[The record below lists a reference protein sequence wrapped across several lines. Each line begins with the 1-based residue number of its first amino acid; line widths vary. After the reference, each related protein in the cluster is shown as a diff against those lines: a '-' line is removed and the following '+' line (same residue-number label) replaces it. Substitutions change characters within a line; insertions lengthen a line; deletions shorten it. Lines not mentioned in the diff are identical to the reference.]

1 MLCLLLGGCALI
13 TGGESPP
20 DTYDL
25 PMTSVG
31 RARGV
36 VPAQLTVRQPVALRS
51 LDTDRILVRDGSGKL
66 AYYPTAAWGD
76 TLPKVVQARLVASL
90 EEAGRFR
97 AIITT
102 GEGLSAEYGLAVEIR
117 AFEVRVQHGS
127 ARAVVDFYVKMVDER
142 RNEVVASKQFSAE
155 APAVKDDAVS
165 GVNALRE
172 AFQKVTSDVVRWAG
186 SGRVAERRPVEGNG

>member
-13 TGGESPP
+13 TGGEAPP

-31 RARGV
+31 RAKGV
-36 VPAQLTVRQPVALRS
+36 VAAQLTVRQPVALRS
-51 LDTDRILVRDGSGKL
+51 LDTDRILVREGAGRL

-76 TLPKVVQARLVASL
+76 RLPNVVQARLAASL

-97 AIITT
+97 AIITN

-117 AFEVRVQHGS
+117 AFEVRVQPGS
-127 ARAVVDFYVKMVDER
+127 TRAVVDFYVKMVDER

-155 APAVKDDAVS
+155 APATRDDVLS

-172 AFQKVTSDVVRWAG
+172 AFQKVTSDVVRWVG
-186 SGRVAERRPVEGNG
+186 SGRVAERRPADGAG